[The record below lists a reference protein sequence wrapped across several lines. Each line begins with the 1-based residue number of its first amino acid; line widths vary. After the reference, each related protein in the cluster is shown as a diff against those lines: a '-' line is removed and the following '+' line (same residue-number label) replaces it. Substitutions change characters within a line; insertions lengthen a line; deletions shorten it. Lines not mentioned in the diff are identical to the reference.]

1 MNRQPRRGAPRAV
14 CLAGVLL
21 LAGCGS
27 AAPQS
32 ASEGTPDSTA
42 DSATEN
48 MASGATGTGCAAPP
62 PPRAD
67 APTYDTVPSPTAATA
82 TLTASV
88 TTTCG
93 PLQIELYAARA
104 PVTVASFAFL
114 AEEGYW
120 VDSPCHRLTTEGIFV
135 LQCGD
140 PTGTG
145 RGGPGYTFGVENAPS
160 DGVYP
165 AGTVAMARTTDPNSN
180 GAQFFIVYDDTR
192 LPVEGG
198 GYSIFG
204 RVTTGMDVV
213 DRVAAQGVEGGV
225 PDGLPAQP
233 ISILSV
239 EVTEEEAT
247 TP

>member
-1 MNRQPRRGAPRAV
+1 MNRQPRRSAPGAARAA
-14 CLAGVLL
+14 CLAGVL

-27 AAPQS
+27 AAP
-32 ASEGTPDSTA
+32 
-42 DSATEN
+42 DSAAP
-48 MASGATGTGCAAPP
+48 ASSISGGTTGTGGAAAPRCSAP
-62 PPRAD
+62 PAPRAD
-67 APTYDTVPSPTAATA
+67 APTYDSVPSPTVAAA
-82 TLTASV
+82 TLTATV

-93 PLQIELYAARA
+93 PLQIELYADRA

-114 AEEGYW
+114 AQEGYW

-145 RGGPGYTFGVENAPS
+145 RGGPGYAFGVENAPS

-180 GAQFFIVYDDTR
+180 GAQFFIVYGDTR

-204 RVTTGMDVV
+204 RVTTGMDIV
-213 DRVAAQGVEGGV
+213 DLVAAQGVDGGG
-225 PDGLPAQP
+225 PDGRPAQP